1 MTTFNER
8 RYRELQ
14 TWLQGNSH
22 EAQQWRAG
30 LSTGQHVALWEEL
43 QGLRQA
49 KEEAERARLT
59 QAWEERHRPALEAKA
74 AADRARLE
82 ARQAEQDR
90 AAEAQRA
97 RREDELKAAARLE
110 WLNGGGNAADFEA
123 QWPAQHAELLRS
135 GRADEL
141 LAQRRAAA
149 RRFRF

>member
-14 TWLQGNSH
+14 TWLQGNSL
-22 EAQQWRAG
+22 EAQQWQAS
-30 LSTGQHVALWEEL
+30 LTNSQHAALWEEL

-74 AADRARLE
+74 AAARARLE
-82 ARQAEQDR
+82 AKQAEQDR

-110 WLNGGGNAADFEA
+110 WLNGGGNAAEFEG
-123 QWPAQHAELLRS
+123 QWPAQHAELLRT